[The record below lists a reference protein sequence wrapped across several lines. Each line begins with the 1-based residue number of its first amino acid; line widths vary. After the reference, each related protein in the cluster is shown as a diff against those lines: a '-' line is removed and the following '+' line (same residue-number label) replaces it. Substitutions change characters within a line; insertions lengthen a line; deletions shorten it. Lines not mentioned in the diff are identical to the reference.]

1 MVGMYDFCRNTNII
15 HEYSKSL
22 PKYMLCRNVYVAW
35 VTRDVAVVAIINDQM
50 IDSCLVG
57 LEVDQDVGEM
67 SDGTG
72 DVTVK
77 EREEDE
83 D

>member
-1 MVGMYDFCRNTNII
+1 MLIHLYLI
-15 HEYSKSL
+15 HEYFKSL
-22 PKYMLCRNVYVAW
+22 PKYMLCRDVFVAW
-35 VTRDVAVVAIINDQM
+35 VTRDVAIVAIINDQM

-57 LEVDQDVGEM
+57 LEVDEDVGDV

-72 DVTVK
+72 DVTVE

-83 D
+83 N